1 MSAVSATRMLWHV
14 YAWLPVAFMTDF
26 LVTSTVLLAIGR
38 RRKHRRRP

>member
-1 MSAVSATRMLWHV
+1 MNDAAEMLWHV

-38 RRKHRRRP
+38 RRKRSR